1 LAALPL
7 GRAWQKW
14 AGDAAEPAGVEIPDS
29 GHKGHVIV
37 AGYGRTGRAAARALR
52 EAQIPSLI
60 VESSYSLLA
69 DLTADGFV
77 GIWGDIARDEVLQAV
92 RIREAKM
99 LLLTMPDQNT
109 VNLAMDRG
117 RRMNPNLLMVARSTN
132 IRNLR
137 RLRELGVSVA
147 VQPEFEGGLEMVR
160 QGLLRYGRPEADTA
174 RIVDRLRQ
182 EVYETNE

>member
-1 LAALPL
+1 
-7 GRAWQKW
+7 
-14 AGDAAEPAGVEIPDS
+14 
-29 GHKGHVIV
+29 
-37 AGYGRTGRAAARALR
+37 
-52 EAQIPSLI
+52 
-60 VESSYSLLA
+60 
-69 DLTADGFV
+69 
-77 GIWGDIARDEVLQAV
+77 
-92 RIREAKM
+92 M